1 MLGIGWYGLCIGLWN
16 CCCGWLCC
24 CLLTSSIEVLSGSL
38 ESSSFACSPEI
49 LLLNALCISFFVIS
63 STSFPSEAFVTKSIS
78 ATDVNSFIIKL
89 PPLSPSTKTVT
100 TFFWHNSMIVSGT
113 EVPLI
118 AIAFLKP
125 CFNKFNTSALPST
138 TIISSLSL
146 IAGPAG
152 SLSFPYSTISII
164 LTDAVTSSAI
174 SCESGIVC
182 SIIFLSNSFAL
193 SITMLLLLILI
204 SSIFSMSIL
213 ALHGPILCIIS
224 NAAPTIDVSALSKE
238 DGIMIEP
245 FVFPVLVSVLTSIL
259 PILPDFCNSLSSRSA
274 PKSPSVWPK
283 IAPITSGLSTTP
295 SISIFA

>member
-49 LLLNALCISFFVIS
+49 LLLNALCISFLVIS
-63 STSFPSEAFVTKSIS
+63 STSLPSGAFVTKSMS
-78 ATDVNSFIIKL
+78 AIGVSSLIIKL

-100 TFFWHNSMIVSGT
+100 TFFEQSSIIDSGT
-113 EVPLI
+113 EVPFI

-125 CFNKFNTSALPST
+125 CFSKFKTSALPST
-138 TIISSLSL
+138 TSISSLSL

-152 SLSFPYSTISII
+152 SLSLPYSTISIT
-164 LTDAVTSSAI
+164 LTDEVTSSAN
-174 SCESGIVC
+174 SWESGMVF

-193 SITMLLLLILI
+193 SITMLLLLILT
-204 SSIFSMSIL
+204 SSMFVTSIF
-213 ALHGPILCIIS
+213 ALHGPILWIIS
-224 NAAPTIDVSALSKE
+224 KAAPTIEVSALSKE
-238 DGIMIEP
+238 DGIMIVP

-259 PILPDFCNSLSSRSA
+259 PILPDF
-274 PKSPSVWPK
+274 
-283 IAPITSGLSTTP
+283 
-295 SISIFA
+295 